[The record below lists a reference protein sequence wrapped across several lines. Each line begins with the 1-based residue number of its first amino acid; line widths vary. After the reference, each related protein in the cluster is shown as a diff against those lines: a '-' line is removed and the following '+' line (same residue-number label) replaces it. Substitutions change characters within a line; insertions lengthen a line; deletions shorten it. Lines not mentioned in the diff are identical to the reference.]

1 MEDAHANGGAGGP
14 VSKLQESF
22 LDRWLDIATRI
33 LRDTRRE
40 SVRSDLSVSLN
51 RIAMSIRVLAI
62 LVEARQ
68 AMLDV
73 DIKESDTAKSA

>member
-22 LDRWLDIATRI
+22 LNRWLDIATRA
-33 LRDTRRE
+33 LRDTRQK
-40 SVRSDLSVSLN
+40 SVRSDLSGSLN
-51 RIAMSIRVLAI
+51 RIAMNLRVLAI

-68 AMLDV
+68 ATLDV
-73 DIKESDTAKSA
+73 DSEESDTDKSA